1 MPPALIGVGLAPT
14 LPVYLLAWALIGI
27 GMGTGLYDAVFAALG
42 RLYGSEARGPI
53 TNLTL
58 FGGFASTVCWPLS
71 AFMIDHVGWRIACFI
86 YAGVHLLRG
95 LAAANVGG
103 AACAGANGA
112 QTTRRMTR
120 TSRAAPAR
128 IENETLIFALLAV
141 VLSIAAGIGSIVVVH
156 LLIFLQ
162 ARGVDFAVAV
172 SLGTL
177 FGPAQVGA
185 RVVERLFGNRYHPI
199 WTMIAS
205 CSLMA
210 IGLLLLFGSFP
221 MLLLIIL
228 LYGAGY
234 GISWIGRGTLPL
246 ALFGPVR
253 FPRLM
258 GKLAFPSL
266 IVQALA
272 PSAGALLIEASGAN
286 ATIGV
291 LTVLAL
297 INVVLIGALWADLP
311 GADLDGR
318 MNMLTLRTL
327 SFEDLSVGMT
337 ERFEKTVASSDVVGF
352 AEVTGDRNPIHLS
365 EHFAAKTP
373 FGTRIAHG
381 LYTASLISA
390 VLGTRLPGPGA
401 IYISQTLNFRA
412 PVKIGDTVEVSVS
425 VAELMPEKF
434 RARLTCTCSVD
445 GEVVLDGEAWVKVPS
460 REAGGRPLPRV

>member
-1 MPPALIGVGLAPT
+1 LEGQALDRRVVITALGIAQILAWGTSFYFPAVFAGPIVADTGWSLGYVVGGTSVGLLVAGLISPQVGKIIDLRGGRPILLASSLFYAAGLIGIGLAPA
-14 LPVYLLAWALIGI
+14 LPVYLMAWVLLGI

-42 RLYGSEARGPI
+42 RMYGSAARGPI

-71 AFMIDHVGWRIACFI
+71 AFMIEHIGWREACFV
-86 YAGVHLLRG
+86 YAGLHVLVALPLQMAVIRRAPK
-95 LAAANVGG
+95 AAA
-103 AACAGANGA
+103 ATHADTA
-112 QTTRRMTR
+112 Q
-120 TSRAAPAR
+120 SPSLPA
-128 IENETLIFALLAV
+128 IANETLIFALLAL

-185 RVVERLFGNRYHPI
+185 RVVERLFGSRYHPI
-199 WTMIAS
+199 WTMIGS
-205 CSLMA
+205 CTLMA
-210 IGLLLLFGSFP
+210 VGLLLLAGGFP
-221 MLLLIIL
+221 ILLLVIL

-272 PSAGALLIEASGAN
+272 PSAGALLIEASGAD

-297 INVVLIGALWADLP
+297 INVVLIGLLWAVCRP
-311 GADLDGR
+311 R
-318 MNMLTLRTL
+318 Y
-327 SFEDLSVGMT
+327 S
-337 ERFEKTVASSDVVGF
+337 
-352 AEVTGDRNPIHLS
+352 TG
-365 EHFAAKTP
+365 
-373 FGTRIAHG
+373 
-381 LYTASLISA
+381 
-390 VLGTRLPGPGA
+390 V
-401 IYISQTLNFRA
+401 
-412 PVKIGDTVEVSVS
+412 
-425 VAELMPEKF
+425 
-434 RARLTCTCSVD
+434 
-445 GEVVLDGEAWVKVPS
+445 
-460 REAGGRPLPRV
+460 

>member
-1 MPPALIGVGLAPT
+1 MSLQAEARPLDRRIVITALGIAQILAWGTSFYFPAVFAGPIVADTGWSLGLVVGGTSVGLLVAGLISPQVGRVIDQHGGRPVLQASSLFYAAGLTGIGLAPS
-14 LPVYLLAWALIGI
+14 LPVYLAAWVLLGI

-42 RLYGSEARGPI
+42 RMYGSAARGPI

-71 AFMIDHVGWRIACFI
+71 AFMIEHIGWRGACFA
-86 YAGVHLLRG
+86 YAALHLAVAMPLQMAVIRRAPKP
-95 LAAANVGG
+95 AAAT
-103 AACAGANGA
+103 AAPADVV
-112 QTTRRMTR
+112 Q
-120 TSRAAPAR
+120 SSAPAR
-128 IENETLIFALLAV
+128 IAHETLIFALLAL
-141 VLSIAAGIGSIVVVH
+141 VLSLAAGIGSIVVVH

-185 RVVERLFGNRYHPI
+185 RVVERLFGARYHPI
-199 WTMIAS
+199 WTMIGS

-210 IGLLLLFGSFP
+210 VGLLLLVGRFP
-221 MLLLIIL
+221 ILVLVIL

-246 ALFGPVR
+246 ALFGAVR

-272 PSAGALLIEASGAN
+272 PSAGALLIEASGAD

-297 INVVLIGALWADLP
+297 INVALIGLLWAVCRP
-311 GADLDGR
+311 RMATGA
-318 MNMLTLRTL
+318 
-327 SFEDLSVGMT
+327 
-337 ERFEKTVASSDVVGF
+337 
-352 AEVTGDRNPIHLS
+352 
-365 EHFAAKTP
+365 
-373 FGTRIAHG
+373 
-381 LYTASLISA
+381 
-390 VLGTRLPGPGA
+390 
-401 IYISQTLNFRA
+401 
-412 PVKIGDTVEVSVS
+412 
-425 VAELMPEKF
+425 
-434 RARLTCTCSVD
+434 
-445 GEVVLDGEAWVKVPS
+445 
-460 REAGGRPLPRV
+460 

>member
-1 MPPALIGVGLAPT
+1 MSSQIEAHSPDRRVVITALGIAQILAWGTSFYFPAVFAGPIVADTGWSLGYIVGGTSVGLLVAGLISPQVGKIIDVHGGRPVLLASSLFYAAGLAGIGLAPV
-14 LPVYLLAWALIGI
+14 LPVYLVAWVLLGI

-42 RLYGSEARGPI
+42 RMYGSEARGPI

-71 AFMIDHVGWRIACFI
+71 AFMIEHAGWRAACFI
-86 YAGVHLLRG
+86 YAALHLLIALPLQMAVIRRAPKPAVATTAPAD
-95 LAAANVGG
+95 AAPPPV
-103 AACAGANGA
+103 
-112 QTTRRMTR
+112 
-120 TSRAAPAR
+120 PAR
-128 IENETLIFALLAV
+128 IANETLIFALLAL

-162 ARGVDFAVAV
+162 ARGVDFALAV

-185 RVVERLFGNRYHPI
+185 RVVERLFGARYHPI

-205 CSLMA
+205 CTLMA
-210 IGLLLLFGSFP
+210 IGLLLLVGRFP
-221 MLLLIIL
+221 ILLLVIL

-272 PSAGALLIEASGAN
+272 PSAGALLIEASGAD

-291 LTVLAL
+291 LTGLAL
-297 INVVLIGALWADLP
+297 INVLLIGLLWAVCRP
-311 GADLDGR
+311 RHSTGA
-318 MNMLTLRTL
+318 
-327 SFEDLSVGMT
+327 
-337 ERFEKTVASSDVVGF
+337 
-352 AEVTGDRNPIHLS
+352 
-365 EHFAAKTP
+365 
-373 FGTRIAHG
+373 
-381 LYTASLISA
+381 
-390 VLGTRLPGPGA
+390 
-401 IYISQTLNFRA
+401 
-412 PVKIGDTVEVSVS
+412 
-425 VAELMPEKF
+425 
-434 RARLTCTCSVD
+434 
-445 GEVVLDGEAWVKVPS
+445 
-460 REAGGRPLPRV
+460 

>member
-1 MPPALIGVGLAPT
+1 VVGGTSVGLLVAGLISPQVGRVIDAHGGRPVLLASSLFYAAGLAGIGLAPA
-14 LPVYLLAWALIGI
+14 LPVYLFAWVLLGI

-42 RLYGSEARGPI
+42 RMYGSQARGPI

-71 AFMIDHVGWRIACFI
+71 AFMIEHAGWRNACFI
-86 YAGVHLLRG
+86 YAALHLVVALPLQMAVIRRAPK
-95 LAAANVGG
+95 AAVAS
-103 AACAGANGA
+103 AAPADDTA
-112 QTTRRMTR
+112 QST
-120 TSRAAPAR
+120 APAR
-128 IENETLIFALLAV
+128 IANETLIFALLAL

-199 WTMIAS
+199 WTMIGS

-210 IGLLLLFGSFP
+210 VGLLLLVGRFP
-221 MLLLIIL
+221 ILLLVIV

-246 ALFGPVR
+246 ALFGPIR

-258 GKLAFPSL
+258 GRLAFPSL

-272 PSAGALLIEASGAN
+272 PSAGALLIEASGAD

-291 LTVLAL
+291 LTALAL
-297 INVVLIGALWADLP
+297 INVLLIGLLWAVCRPRLST
-311 GADLDGR
+311 GA
-318 MNMLTLRTL
+318 
-327 SFEDLSVGMT
+327 
-337 ERFEKTVASSDVVGF
+337 
-352 AEVTGDRNPIHLS
+352 
-365 EHFAAKTP
+365 
-373 FGTRIAHG
+373 
-381 LYTASLISA
+381 
-390 VLGTRLPGPGA
+390 
-401 IYISQTLNFRA
+401 
-412 PVKIGDTVEVSVS
+412 
-425 VAELMPEKF
+425 
-434 RARLTCTCSVD
+434 
-445 GEVVLDGEAWVKVPS
+445 
-460 REAGGRPLPRV
+460 